1 MSNWM
6 VKGTWLDEYLQACR
20 DANMNTFKRD
30 LRLNRIFEHAG
41 IEQGL
46 AYLDL
51 IKSNNPQLLQHK
63 FTNDDTGG
71 AQVYDYGNGHVFSP
85 STLQYIGVLSNLITR
100 FGSLDDMRIVEVGGG
115 YGGQCKTVIDV
126 FKPKVYTIVDLPEV
140 TALQLKYL
148 TDTGA
153 RVMSVPPTGKYD
165 LFISNYALS
174 EIPNNTEYIDLA
186 RRCKHGY
193 ITCNTDFVQLDW
205 PHEKIDDI
213 YTERETNYILIW

>member
-1 MSNWM
+1 M

-30 LRLNRIFEHAG
+30 LRLNRIFEHAS

-51 IKSNNPQLLQHK
+51 IKTNNPQLLQYK

-71 AQVYDYGNGHVFSP
+71 AQVYDYGNGHIFSP

-100 FGSLDDMRIVEVGGG
+100 FGSLDGMHIVEVGGG
-115 YGGQCKTVIDV
+115 YGGQCKTVWDM

-148 TDTGA
+148 SGTGV
-153 RVMSVPPTGKYD
+153 RVMSVPPTGEYD

-205 PHEKIDDI
+205 PHEKIPDI

>member
-1 MSNWM
+1 M

-30 LRLNRIFEHAG
+30 LRLNRIFEHAS

-51 IKSNNPQLLQHK
+51 IKANNPQLLQHK

-100 FGSLDDMRIVEVGGG
+100 FGLLDGMRIIEVGGG
-115 YGGQCKTVIDV
+115 YGGQCKTIMDV
-126 FKPKVYTIVDLPEV
+126 FHVKRYCLVDLPEV
-140 TALQLKYL
+140 LHLQEQYLK
-148 TDTGA
+148 
-153 RVMSVPPTGKYD
+153 GKYIEFHTGPKIGGELD

-174 EIPNNTEYIDLA
+174 EIPNNAEYIDLA

-205 PHEKIDDI
+205 PHEKIPDI

>member
-30 LRLNRIFEHAG
+30 LRLNRIFEHAS

-51 IKSNNPQLLQHK
+51 INTNNPQLLQHK

-71 AQVYDYGNGHVFSP
+71 TQVYNYGNGHVFSP

-100 FGSLDDMRIVEVGGG
+100 FGALDDMRIVEVGGG
-115 YGGQCKTVIDV
+115 YGGQCKTVMDV
-126 FKPKVYTIVDLPEV
+126 FHVKRYCLVDLPEV
-140 TALQLKYL
+140 CQLQVKYL
-148 TDTGA
+148 KDTTA
-153 RVMSVPPTGKYD
+153 RATSIIPDDSFD

-205 PHEKIDDI
+205 PHEKISDI